1 MRFIRGDVVPH
12 VVSQKG
18 DHGASYRHCEAAQ
31 SWSRPK
37 IKLSEIFDVVRF
49 STFSTV
55 SVNRDKPKARS
66 RDWHVRCA
74 LQSGSEIRGL
84 ASALDGLF
92 GLMASPRV

>member
-55 SVNRDKPKARS
+55 ST
-66 RDWHVRCA
+66 
-74 LQSGSEIRGL
+74 QSGRSEEGARGL
-84 ASALDGLF
+84 DSCPFNHA
-92 GLMASPRV
+92 RNHW

>member
-55 SVNRDKPKARS
+55 STHDVT
-66 RDWHVRCA
+66 
-74 LQSGSEIRGL
+74 
-84 ASALDGLF
+84 
-92 GLMASPRV
+92 SPP